1 MKKLMLTFSLFL
13 LANSAL
19 AGPKCTNEPRE
30 NWKPAWEVLEIA
42 MKEVPKLKML
52 KVTKGKCYEIYGWS
66 TSGEK
71 LEIYY
76 HPVTAEVK
84 KRSNW

>member
-1 MKKLMLTFSLFL
+1 MKKTLTIIMLSLMS
-13 LANSAL
+13 NSAL

-30 NWKPAWEVLEIA
+30 NWKPAWEVLKES
-42 MKEVPKLKML
+42 MKEVTKLKL
-52 KVTKGKCYEIYGWS
+52 YKVTKGNCYEIYGWS
-66 TSGEK
+66 DSGEK

-76 HPVTAEVK
+76 HPVTGEVK

>member
-1 MKKLMLTFSLFL
+1 MKKL
-13 LANSAL
+13 LAITVLAFAANNAS

-30 NWKPAWEVLEIA
+30 NWKPAWEILEQS
-42 MKEVPKLKML
+42 MKEVTKLKL
-52 KVTKGKCYEIYGWS
+52 YKVTKGKCYEIYGWS
-66 TSGEK
+66 ASGEK

-76 HPVTAEVK
+76 HPITGKEV